1 YQSKIIV
8 NENSTVNITEK
19 IIADAGNLPDKHGIF
34 RILPTQ
40 VYKTFSD
47 IIFTPIKLLSITDFN
62 DNKIPYQTITNTSDK
77 TLTWKIGDGDK
88 TVIGE
93 NDYKINYIVKNV
105 IRFDNDNFDEFYWNL
120 NGNFWEIETD
130 SFTTSIVFPQNVDR
144 NKSEVNLYSGSF
156 GEKNADL
163 AEFTWV
169 DDNILRVNSKQT
181 LAAKAGISISV
192 TFPKGIFTPYQFTFW
207 EKYGQY
213 FWLLIPFFILLISYL
228 LWSKY
233 GRDPKINPTVVPEF
247 DAPLKMSPMEL
258 GMVLTDGSMR
268 NHFIS
273 AEIISLAVK
282 GALKIEQIKKK
293 GIFDSDDYKLTL
305 IKKDISGLTNTQAKL
320 IGSLFSGKSELLLS
334 TLKNKFYEKIPNL
347 TSSISNQLVSK
358 KLLLTRSKTLF
369 IVFLILA
376 IVSIFM
382 SFIFFGLNFYL
393 GFSIFISGLI
403 LLVFSFLMKARTPE
417 GAEMLRKIRGFE
429 LYMKTAEKY
438 RQKFN
443 EKENIFERF
452 LPYAIM
458 FGITGLWIEKMKEIY
473 GEEYFVRYHP
483 IWFYGTNFDSFNSK
497 SFNSM
502 ISGVSSSMA
511 STLSSSPSGSGAGGG
526 GFSGGGGG
534 GGGGGGW

>member
-1 YQSKIIV
+1 MFKKLILLSALLCILFPWPTLARGSVDYWYIQDFAVKF
-8 NENSTVNITEK
+8 ELRADSTLLVTEK
-19 IIADAGNLPDKHGIF
+19 ITADCGEATDKHGIF
-34 RILPTQ
+34 RILPEQALTPDG
-40 VYKTFSD
+40 VIKT
-47 IIFTPIKLLSITDFN
+47 PVELVSITDFN
-62 DNKIPYQTITNTSDK
+62 GVPQTYSSSRNY
-77 TLTWKIGDGDK
+77 LDK
-88 TVIGE
+88 TVTWQIGDSDVTVQGV
-93 NDYKINYIVKNV
+93 NRYQITYLVKNAV
-105 IRFDNDNFDEFYWNL
+105 RFGNEKFDEFYWNL

-293 GIFDSDDYKLTL
+293 
-305 IKKDISGLTNTQAKL
+305 
-320 IGSLFSGKSELLLS
+320 ER
-334 TLKNKFYEKIPNL
+334 
-347 TSSISNQLVSK
+347 SS
-358 KLLLTRSKTLF
+358 
-369 IVFLILA
+369 
-376 IVSIFM
+376 
-382 SFIFFGLNFYL
+382 
-393 GFSIFISGLI
+393 
-403 LLVFSFLMKARTPE
+403 
-417 GAEMLRKIRGFE
+417 RKR
-429 LYMKTAEKY
+429 
-438 RQKFN
+438 
-443 EKENIFERF
+443 
-452 LPYAIM
+452 
-458 FGITGLWIEKMKEIY
+458 
-473 GEEYFVRYHP
+473 H
-483 IWFYGTNFDSFNSK
+483 
-497 SFNSM
+497 
-502 ISGVSSSMA
+502 
-511 STLSSSPSGSGAGGG
+511 
-526 GFSGGGGG
+526 
-534 GGGGGGW
+534 